1 MHVFYGYVI
10 LIFSGWSS
18 AKAMRFQLLTG
29 LIGFIVYV
37 ISLQSELSLI
47 TKFWSNEIF
56 LPIIAGIFVY
66 ISTVHIIPEV
76 MENNF
81 GIKGTISKV
90 SAFAVSVLMIYY
102 LKKYQE

>member
-1 MHVFYGYVI
+1 
-10 LIFSGWSS
+10 
-18 AKAMRFQLLTG
+18 MRFQLLTG
-29 LIGFIVYV
+29 LIGFIIYV
-37 ISLQSELSLI
+37 ISFQSELSLI

-56 LPIIAGIFVY
+56 LPMIGGIFIY

-90 SAFAVSVLMIYY
+90 SAFVVSVFIIYY
-102 LKKYQE
+102 LKKYEE